1 MMECT
6 ESHTLGLL
14 TKAETQAE
22 RQILIE
28 SAKDTQDLTQILAQ

>member
-1 MMECT
+1 MECI
-6 ESHTLGLL
+6 ESQTLGLL
-14 TKAETQAE
+14 IKAENQAK